1 MGMATMAMPLCLT
14 EVANLLEWVVMAKT
28 KAARTRSPSAK
39 SRCKSRP
46 RPLEKKASNGAIRTY
61 DEALRYLFSVTD
73 YEKMTRTGSY
83 NRANFN
89 LSRMNR
95 ILGEM
100 GNPQKTLRFVHVAGT
115 KGKGSTAGMVA
126 AMLRGAGYKVG
137 LYVSPHLMDIR
148 ERITVSE
155 EMIPQKAMAEI
166 IGSLSH
172 VVKKLKE
179 SPTFFELMT
188 ATAFKYFADNKVEY
202 AVVEVGLGG
211 RLDSTNVIKPE
222 VCAITSIGYDHMAQ
236 LGNTLGSIAA
246 EKAGILKPGVLAIA
260 APQEPEALTVLR
272 QTAEKVGCTLRVI
285 GQDIDYN
292 CRFESGPD
300 GSPINRICMNTP
312 FSHFEHVNV
321 PAPGEHQ
328 AVNCAV
334 ALGVIDGLRQAGH
347 NIPEDLAV
355 AGLASLKL
363 PGTMEMIC
371 HDPRIIVDKA
381 HNGLSIQAL
390 MKALGQHVSYDS
402 MVVIFACCR
411 DKDISRML
419 QSLALGADK
428 VIFTFNDSPRSA
440 DPHEMAEQY
449 TEMTGKMAQVAD
461 SLDEAVR
468 IAGSAVTRGDLICVT
483 GSCYIVGRAKRVLT
497 GRSLPQH
504 VHV

>member
-1 MGMATMAMPLCLT
+1 
-14 EVANLLEWVVMAKT
+14 MAKIKVARN
-28 KAARTRSPSAK
+28 KAPVAK
-39 SRCKSRP
+39 SKTKSRS
-46 RPLEKKASNGAIRTY
+46 RTSGKKDTNGALRTY
-61 DEALRYLFSVTD
+61 EDALRYLFSVTD

-83 NRANFN
+83 NRTNFN

-95 ILGEM
+95 ILAEL
-100 GNPQKTLRFVHVAGT
+100 GNPQKTLRCVHIAGT

-126 AMLRGAGYKVG
+126 AMLRGAGYRVG

-148 ERITVSE
+148 ERVTVNE
-155 EMIPQKAMAEI
+155 QMIPHRCMADI
-166 IGSLSH
+166 ISSLASIIR
-172 VVKKLKE
+172 KLKE

-188 ATAFKYFADNKVEY
+188 ATAFKYFADCKVDY

-236 LGNTLGSIAA
+236 LGNTLASITA
-246 EKAGILKPGVLAIA
+246 EKAGILKAGVTAIA
-260 APQEPEALTVLR
+260 APQEAEALAVLR
-272 QTAEKVGCTLRVI
+272 QTAGKIGCTLRVV

-292 CRFESGPD
+292 CRFEAGPD
-300 GSPINRICMNTP
+300 GLPINRICMNTP
-312 FSHFEHVNV
+312 YSKFEHVNV

-328 AVNCAV
+328 ATNCAV
-334 ALGVIDGLRQAGH
+334 ALGVVDALRQNGH

-355 AGLASLKL
+355 AGLTSLRL

-371 HDPRIIVDKA
+371 SDPRIIVDKA

-390 MKALGQHVSYDS
+390 MKALGQHISYDS

-419 QSLALGADK
+419 QALALGADK
-428 VIFTFNDSPRSA
+428 VIFTPNDSPRTA
-440 DPHEMAEQY
+440 DPYEMAEQY

-497 GRSLPQH
+497 GKTLPQH

>member
-1 MGMATMAMPLCLT
+1 
-14 EVANLLEWVVMAKT
+14 MAKT
-28 KAARTRSPSAK
+28 KVAHTKSLPAK
-39 SRCKSRP
+39 GRRRRVSETKN
-46 RPLEKKASNGAIRTY
+46 SNGSMRTY
-61 DEALRYLFSVTD
+61 DDALRFLFSVTD
-73 YEKMTRTGSY
+73 YERMSRTSY
-83 NRANFN
+83 SRANFN

-95 ILGEM
+95 ILQEL
-100 GNPQKTLRFVHVAGT
+100 GNPHKELRCVHVAGT

-148 ERITVSE
+148 ERVTVND
-155 EMIPQKAMAEI
+155 EMISQQAMSHILRDLQKI
-166 IGSLSH
+166 
-172 VVKKLKE
+172 VKKLSKD

-188 ATAFKYFADNKVEY
+188 ATAFRHFSDNKVDY

-236 LGNTLGSIAA
+236 LGNTLSSIAA

-260 APQEPEALTVLR
+260 APQEAEALTVLR
-272 QTAEKVGCTLRVI
+272 QSAEKAGCALRVI
-285 GQDIDYN
+285 GQDIDFN
-292 CRFESGPD
+292 CRFEAGPD
-300 GSPINRICMNTP
+300 GLPINRICMNTP
-312 FSHFEHVNV
+312 YSKFEHVNV

-328 AVNCAV
+328 AINCAV

-355 AGLASLKL
+355 AGLSGLRL

-371 HDPRIIVDKA
+371 DDPRIIVDKA

-419 QSLALGADK
+419 SALALGADK
-428 VIFTFNDSPRSA
+428 VIFTYHDSTRSA
-440 DPHEMAEQY
+440 DPYEMGEQY
-449 TEMTGKMAQVAD
+449 MEMTGKMAQVAD
-461 SLDEAVR
+461 SLEEAMR
-468 IAGSAVTRGDLICVT
+468 IAGSAITRGDLICIT
-483 GSCYIVGRAKRVLT
+483 GSCYIIGRAKRAF
-497 GRSLPQH
+497 GGMRKLPSH